1 MTKKFKKLVKSP
13 NRMIFGVCGG
23 VGDFLNIDPTIVRL
37 IWILIT
43 IFTNFLPG
51 VIIYIIASVII
62 PETSTAQ
69 HAQAD

>member
-1 MTKKFKKLVKSP
+1 
-13 NRMIFGVCGG
+13 MIFGVCGG